1 MVASEVW
8 PAHTS
13 EPREWRQKHRGG
25 TRDDRT
31 LSSIDVALPPLI
43 AQLDFSAA
51 PATATLSERAVAEI
65 AYTEGSAGSQLAALG
80 RFLTQTESVS
90 SSKIERVEA
99 GSEDFARALVGIKAN
114 PSAVSMVAA
123 TEALNSMVD
132 RAGET
137 GRIELAD
144 LLAAHAI
151 LMQDDPLDRAY
162 AGRLRD
168 MQNWIGGSDHSPR
181 GAVHIPPPPEL
192 LDRYLGDLE
201 TYINRDDVPP
211 LVQAAAAHAQFE
223 SIHPFT
229 DGNGRIGRALINAI
243 LRRRKV
249 TRATVVPIATAM
261 VADREGYFA
270 LVNGYR
276 KGHLGAFVR
285 SLSAQAIV
293 AAEESQKSAHRLR
306 ELPTEWAGMSRPR
319 SGSAA
324 ERILGSLL
332 DEPVISAESARR
344 ISGAS
349 AGSTSEALSRLEAD
363 GVLREIT
370 GRTKNKVWAA
380 VDVTA
385 ELDDLQLRIAK
396 RVQAAKEPEV
406 QM

>member
-1 MVASEVW
+1 MKVSEGW

-13 EPREWRQKHRGG
+13 ETRAWRQKHRGG
-25 TRDDRT
+25 TRDDRM
-31 LSSIDVALPPLI
+31 LSAIEVALPPLI
-43 AQLDFSAA
+43 AELDFSAT
-51 PATATLSERAVAEI
+51 PATSTLSERAVAEI
-65 AYTEGSAGSQLAALG
+65 AYTEGSAGPQLAALG

-99 GSEDFARALVGIKAN
+99 GSDDFACALVGIKSN

-123 TEALNSMVD
+123 TQALARMVD

-137 GRIELAD
+137 GRIELSD
-144 LLAAHAI
+144 LRAAHET
-151 LMQDDPLDRAY
+151 LMRDDPLDRDY
-162 AGRLRD
+162 AGRVRD

-181 GAVHIPPPPEL
+181 GAVHIPPPPEM
-192 LDRYLGDLE
+192 LDRYLADLE
-201 TYINRDDVPP
+201 VYINRDDVPP

-249 TRATVVPIATAM
+249 TRATVVPVATAM

-276 KGHLGAFVR
+276 RGELGAFVR
-285 SLSAQAIV
+285 SLSSGAII
-293 AAEESQKSAHRLR
+293 AAEESQESARRLR
-306 ELPTEWAGMSRPR
+306 GLPEEWTRMSSPR
-319 SGSAA
+319 SGSTA
-324 ERILGSLL
+324 ERLLAALL

-344 ISGAS
+344 ISRAS

-380 VDVTA
+380 MDVTA
-385 ELDDLQLRIAK
+385 ELDDLQLRIAQ
-396 RVQAAKEPEV
+396 RVRAERRS
-406 QM
+406 